1 MKKIVI
7 IIIIAFFIGF
17 GSGLYVVSIFNNNV
31 SDVIADDLALD
42 EQEATIRAI
51 KKVRP
56 AVVSIIVYDYED
68 FLACTPAGQEVQKHR
83 KQMIKGTGFLI
94 SADGFIITNKHV
106 INTAKEET
114 GEYRII
120 LNSGKEYYAQLIG
133 QDPLNDLAV
142 LKIFDKD
149 LPLVALG
156 DSDRLELGTS
166 VIAIG
171 NDIVIYENEIPRNRA
186 QFPEDIF
193 KRPSPVSSAVKS
205 GDRAVAAAVDATASH
220 LNRVGGGVI
229 LSGAVKEVTP
239 GNRGLEFT

>member
-7 IIIIAFFIGF
+7 IIIIAFTIGF
-17 GSGLYVVSIFNNNV
+17 GSGLYAVSIFNNNV

-68 FLACTPAGQEVQKHR
+68 FLAWTPAGQEVQKHR

-149 LPLVALG
+149 LPLVELG

-171 NDIVIYENEIPRNRA
+171 NALGRYENSATKGI
-186 QFPEDIF
+186 
-193 KRPSPVSSAVKS
+193 VSA
-205 GDRAVAAAVDATASH
+205 
-220 LNRVGGGVI
+220 
-229 LSGAVKEVTP
+229 
-239 GNRGLEFT
+239 